1 MTFLDLAIC
10 VTGKDGKLNISKKPQ
25 EMFSIYFQ
33 YNFQRSHKR
42 CFQALKA
49 WGPLAVPLWDEAI
62 KERSISNIV
71 HCYIVTLLHCTLY
84 IFTFLHCTLYIVEH
98 SLARCSLS
106 IYSDFL
112 AIYCWKWKIY
122 ILRAEQVRDLLFK
135 SELDLLCD
143 FAETYFSSTQQSSR
157 HSTEFP
163 QIWKL
168 LSKFKGRSRKYLIWH
183 KMLMDGWS
191 TLDWSA
197 LLIAWLGDSYTWLE
211 EFSKFVELL
220 HLFCNF

>member
-1 MTFLDLAIC
+1 MVLRWFLVWQPLDLDWFFNGSQPL
-10 VTGKDGKLNISKKPQ
+10 VKRWNGNDPSLW
-25 EMFSIYFQ
+25 SIGFQ
-33 YNFQRSHKR
+33 YFLFRKWVKKNLGPRPIKCPFVEV
-42 CFQALKA
+42 LKWVGCSA
-49 WGPLAVPLWDEAI
+49 ELDAVQPFHIFW
-62 KERSISNIV
+62 ERSK
-71 HCYIVTLLHCTLY
+71 L
-84 IFTFLHCTLYIVEH
+84 E
-98 SLARCSLS
+98 
-106 IYSDFL
+106 
-112 AIYCWKWKIY
+112 
-122 ILRAEQVRDLLFK
+122 DLLFK
-135 SELDLLCD
+135 SGLEDLLCD